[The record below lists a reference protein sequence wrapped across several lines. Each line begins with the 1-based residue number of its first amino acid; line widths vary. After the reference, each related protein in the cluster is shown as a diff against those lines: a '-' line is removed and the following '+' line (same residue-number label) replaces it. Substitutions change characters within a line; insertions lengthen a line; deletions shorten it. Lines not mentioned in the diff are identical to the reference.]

1 MKLKS
6 FNYLI
11 CLLIILIFSPLS
23 SEDKI
28 DIWKNKKEVVK
39 ESSTP
44 IENEQ
49 LTINTSQT
57 IRTSEKIQIEESSK
71 QINTQRIYGIFEPAD
86 YDLNLNMWSTTE
98 AKDLRSSLKR
108 INKINLSKA
117 SKDILEAI
125 LFSFSYPPQEMTEKE
140 LANRK

>member
-57 IRTSEKIQIEESSK
+57 IRTSEKIHKEFMEYLSLQIM
-71 QINTQRIYGIFEPAD
+71 I
-86 YDLNLNMWSTTE
+86 
-98 AKDLRSSLKR
+98 
-108 INKINLSKA
+108 
-117 SKDILEAI
+117 
-125 LFSFSYPPQEMTEKE
+125 
-140 LANRK
+140 